1 MGDKLIFREGRTKG
15 LGVIKQLGYDKLK
28 NPLSRKAK
36 EDAAAAAAAEG
47 GGAGAGAGAG
57 AVAGTAAAATAA
69 TGSTK

>member
-47 GGAGAGAGAG
+47 GGGAGAGAG
-57 AVAGTAAAATAA
+57 AVAGTAAAATTTA
-69 TGSTK
+69 GSTK